1 MSTVSKNRDKVEYLA
16 IPAANAVAVTPHDA
30 TDLAQVTRGLYV
42 GVAGDVSVEML
53 DTGTAVVFTAVPAG
67 TVLPIRVTRVN
78 ATATDATN
86 IVALY

>member
-1 MSTVSKNRDKVEYLA
+1 MAKTYSQRDTDQS
-16 IPAANAVAVTPHDA
+16 PATSAVAVTPHDA
-30 TDLAQVTRGLYV
+30 TNLAEPSRALYIGVT
-42 GVAGDVSVEML
+42 GDVSVEMT

-86 IVALY
+86 IVSIY